1 MELEQNIFL
10 SVFLFRFYYII
21 PIWNWSPVKLA
32 HIVFKSSY
40 YIIPIWNWSTPFLT
54 WFCLLMLLLHY
65 SYMELELK
73 FGIVFLSFV
82 YITLFLYGIGA
93 CFSLDITSNSSGS
106 LHYSYMELELIT
118 PLFTFP
124 ITEKI
129 TLFLYGIGA
138 P

>member
-40 YIIPIWNWSTPFLT
+40 YIIPIWNWSWSKLTIIPSTTNNYIIPIWNWSTPFLT

-106 LHYSYMELELIT
+106 LHYSYMELELS
-118 PLFTFP
+118 
-124 ITEKI
+124 
-129 TLFLYGIGA
+129 
-138 P
+138 